1 MNQSMNRDTRQGQA
15 EEEDGGISLFDL
27 LYTLIA
33 HWRLL
38 TLGPLLAGLVALGLA
53 FLIPPSFTAKT
64 SFFAPQSQQGGAAA
78 MLQNLG
84 PLSGLAGAAAGM
96 KNPADQYVALLR
108 SRSLQSAL
116 VDRFKLQSKYKSP
129 LKDDALELLE
139 GMVGINA
146 GKDGLIVISVSDR
159 DPAFAA
165 SVANAYVEELRKMT
179 ARLALTE
186 AQQRRQFFEK
196 QLLQTKTSLAQAEL
210 ALKKT
215 GVNVLALKANPA
227 AAVNA
232 VAQLQAQVTA
242 QQVKLSS
249 LRAYATESSSEV
261 KQTQTELA
269 ALRAELAKISRND
282 AAVDTNDEDY
292 VSRYRDV
299 KYYETLFELFAKQFE
314 LAKVDEAR
322 DGPMIQVVDEA
333 LPPERK
339 SKPMKGQIA
348 VSTALGVGVLL
359 LIFVFVRQALRQQ
372 VADPEMAA
380 KFARLRQAWR

>member
-1 MNQSMNRDTRQGQA
+1 MNQPMNRDALQ
-15 EEEDGGISLFDL
+15 EDEDEGGISLFDL
-27 LYTLIA
+27 LYVLAA

-38 TLGPLLAGLVALGLA
+38 TLGPLLAGSVALGLA
-53 FLIPPSFTAKT
+53 FLIPPSYTAKT
-64 SFFAPQSQQGGAAA
+64 SFFAPPQQQGAAAA
-78 MLQNLG
+78 MLQSLG
-84 PLSGLAGAAAGM
+84 PLSGLAGTAAGM
-96 KNPADQYVALLR
+96 KNPADQYIALLR

-116 VDRFKLQSKYKSP
+116 VDRFQLQSKYQSS
-129 LKDDALELLE
+129 LKEDALELLE
-139 GMVGINA
+139 GMVGINV
-146 GKDGLIVISVSDR
+146 GKDGLITISVSGR

-165 SVANAYVEELRKMT
+165 KLANAHIDELRKMT

-196 QLLQTKTSLAQAEL
+196 QLLQTKSNLTQAEL
-210 ALKKT
+210 ALKRT
-215 GVNVLALKANPA
+215 GVNALVLKANPA
-227 AAVNA
+227 AAVSA
-232 VAQLQAQVTA
+232 VVQLQAQVTA

-249 LRAYATESSSEV
+249 FRAYATESSPEI
-261 KQTQTELA
+261 KQAQAELA

-282 AAVDTNDEDY
+282 AVVDTTDADY

-322 DGPMIQVVDEA
+322 DGPMIQVVDDA

-359 LIFVFVRQALRQQ
+359 LILVLVRQAIRQQ
-372 VADPEMAA
+372 VTDPETAA

>member
-1 MNQSMNRDTRQGQA
+1 MNQSMNRDTRQGQD

-27 LYTLIA
+27 LHTLIA

-64 SFFAPQSQQGGAAA
+64 SFFAPQSQQSGAAA

-116 VDRFKLQSKYKSP
+116 VDRFKLQSKYQSP

-165 SVANAYVEELRKMT
+165 SVANAYVDELRKMT

-196 QLLQTKTSLAQAEL
+196 QLLQTKASLAQAEL

-282 AAVDTNDEDY
+282 AAVDTNDGDY

-372 VADPEMAA
+372 AADPEMAA

>member
-1 MNQSMNRDTRQGQA
+1 MNQSMNRDEYEAQD
-15 EEEDGGISLFDL
+15 EGGISLFDL

-38 TLGPLLAGLVALGLA
+38 TLGPLLAGGVALALA
-53 FLIPPSFTAKT
+53 FTIPPIFTAKT
-64 SFFAPQSQQGGAAA
+64 SFFAPQQQGAAAA
-78 MLQNLG
+78 MLQSLG
-84 PLSGLAGAAAGM
+84 SLGGLAGAAASSM
-96 KNPADQYVALLR
+96 KNPADQYIALLR
-108 SRSLQSAL
+108 SRSLESAL
-116 VDRFKLQSKYKSP
+116 VERFQLQSKYHAP
-129 LKDDALELLE
+129 LKEDALEMLE
-139 GMVGINA
+139 GVVGINA
-146 GKDGLIVISVSDR
+146 GKDGLITISVSDR
-159 DPAFAA
+159 DPIFAA
-165 SVANAYVEELRKMT
+165 QLANAHVGELRKMM

-196 QLLQTKTSLAQAEL
+196 QMVQAKDNLAQAEL
-210 ALKKT
+210 ALKRT

-242 QQVKLSS
+242 KQVKLSS
-249 LRAYATESSSEV
+249 LRAYVTESSSEMR
-261 KQTQTELA
+261 QAQTELA
-269 ALRAELAKISRND
+269 ALQSELARASRND
-282 AAVDTNDEDY
+282 VVVDSSDADY

-322 DGPMIQVVDEA
+322 DGPLIQVVDEA

-348 VSTALGVGVLL
+348 VSAALVVGVSL
-359 LIFVFVRQALRQQ
+359 LIFVFVRQAIRQQ
-372 VADPEMAA
+372 VADPAAAA